1 MKRIVPFFSIIMALI
16 FLSACG
22 ETEPASVDE
31 IPSEP
36 SQAELTDQLKRST
49 TYDVETLMS
58 DNFYLLDTVVADREE
73 ANIYATK
80 QFTVEEIVDVVSET
94 IEPDEISEKKD
105 NQRILIYPN
114 HFVTFKQSEE
124 DSQVTLI
131 EVATDTFVRNNYS
144 PNYLNGFFTY
154 IMLDRMLST
163 NNWGQNRQN
172 KCSGGSCYGGY
183 TTGQKTFGGGVT
195 TNRTN
200 RGLSSIRGGG
210 PSAGK

>member
-1 MKRIVPFFSIIMALI
+1 MKRIVSFFLLIMVLV

-36 SQAELTDQLKRST
+36 SQAELTDQLQSST

-58 DNFYLLDTVVADREE
+58 DNFYLLDTVVSDREE

-94 IEPDEISEKKD
+94 IPPDETSEKKD
-105 NQRILIYPN
+105 NQQILIYPN

-124 DSQVTLI
+124 DAQVTLI

-154 IMLDRMLST
+154 LMLDRMLST

-172 KCSGGSCYGGY
+172 QCTGGSCYGGY
-183 TTGQKTFGGGVT
+183 RTGTKTFGGGVT

>member
-1 MKRIVPFFSIIMALI
+1 MKRIVSFFLI
-16 FLSACG
+16 TMVLVFLSACG

-36 SQAELTDQLKRST
+36 SQAELTDQLQNST
-49 TYDVETLMS
+49 TYDIETLMS
-58 DNFYLLDTVVADREE
+58 DNFYLLDTIVADREE

-80 QFTVEEIVDVVSET
+80 KFTVDEIVDVVSQT
-94 IEPDEISEKKD
+94 IPPDETSGKKD
-105 NQRILIYPN
+105 NQQILNYPN

-124 DSQVTLI
+124 DNQVTLI
-131 EVATDTFVRNNYS
+131 EVASETFVRNNYS

-154 IMLDRMLST
+154 LMLDRMLST
-163 NNWGQNRQN
+163 NNWGQNRQSQ
-172 KCSGGSCYGGY
+172 CAGGSCYGGY
-183 TTGQKTFGGGVT
+183 RTGKTTFGGGVT